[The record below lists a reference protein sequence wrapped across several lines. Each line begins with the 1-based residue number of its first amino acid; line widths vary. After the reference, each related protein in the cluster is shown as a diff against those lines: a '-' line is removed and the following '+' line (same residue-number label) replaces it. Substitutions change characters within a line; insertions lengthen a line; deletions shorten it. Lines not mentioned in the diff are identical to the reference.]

1 MAVRRAHM
9 RALEGR
15 KGGSARSLA
24 AHFLGGAALALML
37 FTALADPAEA
47 GGTLTVGMTAGDIPV
62 TTGNPD
68 QGFEGYRFVGYNLY
82 DALLLWDLSKADKP
96 SEIKPGL
103 ATSYEIDPND
113 HKRWIVHLRQ
123 GVSFHDGC
131 KFTADDVVWNY
142 QYRTD
147 EKAPYFLAQQLAY
160 SRTWLTNV
168 KSVSKLDDYTVAFE
182 TNFVES
188 LFPYSLSYVMMV
200 SQCRAKE
207 LNYDW
212 AQYGLH
218 PSGTGPYR
226 FDRFVPHQRLEMVP
240 NTEYWDK
247 TRIPKQDRLVLIPMP
262 EASTRTAALLTG
274 QVNWIEAPSPDA
286 IPRLKSEGMRIVTN
300 VYPHDWPYML
310 NFARGPFKDLRVRQA
325 ANYAINRDDVVDLVG
340 GMATPEYAEVPPTL
354 PYYGHPVIYKFDKA
368 KARALLK
375 EANCLPCKVTLAI
388 STSGS
393 GQMQSLPMNELVKQ
407 QLEDAGFEVTLNVM
421 DWNALLDVSRS
432 GVPKYPN
439 VDGMNASRGLLDP
452 VSAIIKPVATAYWSP
467 AGSNWGH
474 FGTPEADG
482 LVKQIFEEFEPE
494 KRLALLTRL
503 HEYESE
509 QALMIFV
516 VHDLNPRALSPKVHG
531 FVQAQNWFQD
541 LTPITVDP

>member
-1 MAVRRAHM
+1 MNCSALKVLSWFSVVVGLIAGVAVA
-9 RALEGR
+9 AP
-15 KGGSARSLA
+15 SAR
-24 AHFLGGAALALML
+24 
-37 FTALADPAEA
+37 A
-47 GGTLTVGMTAGDIPV
+47 GGVLSVAMTAGDLPT

-68 QGFEGYRFVGYNLY
+68 QGFEGFRFVGWNLY
-82 DALLLWDLSKADKP
+82 DALINWDLSQGDKASD
-96 SEIKPGL
+96 IKPGL
-103 ATSYEIDPND
+103 ATEWHIDPEN
-113 HKRWIVHLRQ
+113 HKRWIFTLRQ
-123 GVSFHDGC
+123 GVKWHDGC
-131 KFTADDVVWNY
+131 DFTADDVVWNF
-142 QYRTD
+142 QRISD
-147 EKAPYFLAQQLAY
+147 PKAPQFYTLQFALSRAY
-160 SRTWLTNV
+160 LTNFDSIEKV
-168 KSVSKLDDYTVAFE
+168 DDHTVAI
-182 TNFVES
+182 TTKFVES
-188 LFPYSLSYVMMV
+188 LFPYDMSYVLMI
-200 SQCRAKE
+200 SRCRAE
-207 LNYDW
+207 ALHYDW
-212 AQYGLH
+212 NAYASQ

-226 FDRFVPHQRLEMVP
+226 FDKMTAHERMELVP
-240 NTEYWDK
+240 NKDYWDK
-247 TRIPKQDRLVLIPMP
+247 ARVPKQDRLVLLPMP
-262 EASTRTAALLTG
+262 EAATRTASLLSG
-274 QVNWIEAPSPDA
+274 QVNFIEAPAPDA
-286 IPRLKSEGMRIVTN
+286 IPVLKRAGMQIITKT
-300 VYPHDWPYML
+300 YPHNWPYIL
-310 NFARGPFKDLRVRQA
+310 NFTRGPFTDLRVRQA

-340 GMATPEYAEVPPTL
+340 GMAIPEYAEVPPSL
-354 PYYGHPVIYKFDKA
+354 PYYGHPVVYKFDKD

-452 VSAIIKPVATAYWSP
+452 VSAIIKPVAKAYWSP

-474 FGTPEADG
+474 FGTSEAEA
-482 LVKQIFEEFEPE
+482 LVTQIFEEFDAD
-494 KRLALLTRL
+494 KRLALLTKL

-541 LTPITVDP
+541 LTPISVDP

>member
-1 MAVRRAHM
+1 MTCS
-9 RALEGR
+9 ALKVLSWFGAIAGLI
-15 KGGSARSLA
+15 GGGLVAPTPPAQA
-24 AHFLGGAALALML
+24 AGV
-37 FTALADPAEA
+37 
-47 GGTLTVGMTAGDIPV
+47 LTVAMTAGDLPT

-68 QGFEGYRFVGYNLY
+68 QGFEGFRFVGWNLY
-82 DALLLWDLSKADKP
+82 DALINWDLSQGDKASD
-96 SEIKPGL
+96 IKPGL
-103 ATSYEIDPND
+103 ATEWHVDPEN
-113 HKRWIVHLRQ
+113 HKRWIFTLRQ
-123 GVSFHDGC
+123 GVKWHDGC
-131 KFTADDVVWNY
+131 DFTADDVVWNL
-142 QYRTD
+142 RRVSD
-147 EKAPYFLAQQLAY
+147 PKAPQFYTLQFALSRAY
-160 SRTWLTNV
+160 LTNFDSIE
-168 KSVSKLDDYTVAFE
+168 KIDDHSVAITTK
-182 TNFVES
+182 FVES
-188 LFPYSLSYVMMV
+188 LFPYDMSYLLMI
-200 SQCRAKE
+200 SRCRAE
-207 LNYDW
+207 ALHYDW
-212 AQYGLH
+212 NAYASQ

-226 FDRFVPHQRLEMVP
+226 FAGMTAHERMELLP
-240 NTEYWDK
+240 NQNYWDK
-247 TRIPKQDRLVLIPMP
+247 ARVPKQDRLVLLPMP
-262 EASTRTAALLTG
+262 EAATRTAALLSA
-274 QVNWIEAPSPDA
+274 QVNFIEAPAPDA
-286 IPRLKSEGMRIVTN
+286 IPVLKRAAMQIFSNT
-300 VYPHDWPYML
+300 YPHNWPYVL
-310 NFARGPFKDLRVRQA
+310 NFTHGPFTDLRVRQA

-340 GMATPEYAEVPPTL
+340 GMAIPEYAEVPPSL

-467 AGSNWGH
+467 AGNNWGH
-474 FGTPEADG
+474 FGTPEADA
-482 LVKQIFEEFEPE
+482 LVKQIFEEFDPE
-494 KRLALLTRL
+494 KRLLLLTKL